1 MYHIEFGGTYS
12 VLREG
17 ARRAEGARVGGT
29 MTKNCL
35 VMEVNVKELEE
46 RILRD
51 GKILGGGILKVDS
64 FVNHQVDPLLMDAC
78 GREFA
83 KLFESVHAT
92 KVLTAEISGIAP
104 ALTTAIH
111 LGLPVV
117 YARKTKPI
125 TMPDQVYL
133 TLAPSHTKGRVVE
146 LIVSPEYLAN
156 GEKVLIIDDFLA
168 SGQTIL
174 GLARLA
180 EASGS
185 KIVGIGALIE
195 KIFEGGR
202 DALKSLGVPIYSLAC
217 ITAMVDDK
225 VVFGEP

>member
-1 MYHIEFGGTYS
+1 LYNDE
-12 VLREG
+12 
-17 ARRAEGARVGGT
+17 
-29 MTKNCL
+29 NCL
-35 VMEVNVKELEE
+35 VKEAVVKELEE
-46 RILRD
+46 RIQRD
-51 GKILGGGILKVDS
+51 GQVLSGGILKVDS

-83 KLFESVHAT
+83 RLFASVGAT

-104 ALTTAIH
+104 ALTTAVH

-117 YARKTKPI
+117 YARKHKPI

-133 TLAPSHTKGRVVE
+133 TLAPSHTKGRMVE

-195 KIFEGGR
+195 KLFEGGR
-202 DALKSLGVPIYSLAC
+202 EALKSVGVPIHSLAC
-217 ITAMVDDK
+217 ITAMEEGK
-225 VVFGEP
+225 LEFGESS